1 MRAAKQEGTYERIFK
16 NYDKGHFKFASRNFY
31 SEFLAARTVAT
42 RLENLSTLQL
52 EKPKK
57 KSSMKLHGFAHVD
70 DISNYFKIS
79 IPTMQSYNLSLRTPV
94 WDGEKYVPQGF
105 LLQLPHNQDMISLA
119 RNFPD
124 QLLHKKQKRSKFYKV
139 KRGDTAGKIA
149 RTNGVTLKALSSANN
164 LNKYAVVYIGQTL
177 RIPSLSQ
184 KGSSTTKTTVAENIN
199 IPGGTLPI
207 LTENKKSTPSWKVE
221 DSKRITSPYDLSV
234 ISTTLKNGIVRGE
247 IIVQPEES
255 LAIYSEW
262 LKISKK
268 KLLTL
273 NSFSGNESIHPGQKI
288 ALSFINTT
296 QSDDVQQTSLSA
308 LTAADVLT

>member
-1 MRAAKQEGTYERIFK
+1 
-16 NYDKGHFKFASRNFY
+16 
-31 SEFLAARTVAT
+31 
-42 RLENLSTLQL
+42 
-52 EKPKK
+52 
-57 KSSMKLHGFAHVD
+57 
-70 DISNYFKIS
+70 
-79 IPTMQSYNLSLRTPV
+79 
-94 WDGEKYVPQGF
+94 
-105 LLQLPHNQDMISLA
+105 MISLA

-177 RIPSLSQ
+177 RIPSLPQ
-184 KGSSTTKTTVAENIN
+184 KGSSTNKTTVAENIN

-296 QSDDVQQTSLSA
+296 QSVFEDQRQEFHQETEEDFFSSYKVTGFKQYRVAQGDTVWDICQNKFDLPLWLLKKYNSDLNYNKLDFRQSLKIPIVES
-308 LTAADVLT
+308 L